1 LTVPHGPAP
10 PCQTAIGLPV
20 PAGVRRGR
28 YNVEVY
34 LFRNVEVVSTQSTPI
49 FVDATGLE
57 PRLFNMA
64 HNAPFFYGPACVF
77 MAMLLGWISSVLF
90 RRPA

>member
-1 LTVPHGPAP
+1 
-10 PCQTAIGLPV
+10 
-20 PAGVRRGR
+20 
-28 YNVEVY
+28 
-34 LFRNVEVVSTQSTPI
+34 VVSTQSTPI

>member
-1 LTVPHGPAP
+1 VPGEVA
-10 PCQTAIGLPV
+10 
-20 PAGVRRGR
+20 RGQ

-34 LFRNVEVVSTQSTPI
+34 LLRDGEVVSAQSTPLFI
-49 FVDATGLE
+49 DQTGIE
-57 PRLFNMA
+57 RRLFNLA
-64 HNAPFFYGPACVF
+64 HNAPLAYGLICVF